1 MAMAD
6 VLDLRSIERAPFSAL
21 LGLKIESAGNG
32 EARVRMP
39 FRLDLL
45 NGGGPQV
52 PIHGGAIASLIDT
65 AAVTAVWT
73 EPKTQQSAT
82 ISMTINYLNAGV
94 SSDLIATARTRK
106 RGRRI
111 ASLSVDVV
119 DESGQLIADSLVI
132 FRVG

>member
-1 MAMAD
+1 MAD
-6 VLDLRSIERAPFSAL
+6 AFDFRSIEGAPFSAL

-45 NGGGPQV
+45 NEGGPQV

-94 SSDLIATARTRK
+94 STDLIATAKVRK

-132 FRVG
+132 FKVG

>member
-1 MAMAD
+1 MAD
-6 VLDLRSIERAPFSAL
+6 AVDLGSIERAPFSAL
-21 LGLKIESAGNG
+21 LGLKIESARND

-45 NGGGPQV
+45 NEGGPQA

-73 EPKTQQSAT
+73 DPKMRQSAT

-94 SSDLIATARTRK
+94 SSDLIATARVRK
-106 RGRRI
+106 RGRRV
-111 ASLSVDVV
+111 ASLNVDVV

-132 FRVG
+132 FKVG

>member
-1 MAMAD
+1 MAD
-6 VLDLRSIERAPFSAL
+6 AFDFRSIERAPFSAL
-21 LGLKIESAGNG
+21 LGLKIESAANG

-45 NGGGPQV
+45 NEGGPQA

-73 EPKTQQSAT
+73 DSKMQQSAT
-82 ISMTINYLNAGV
+82 ISMTINYLNTGV
-94 SSDLIATARTRK
+94 STDLIATARVRK

-111 ASLSVDVV
+111 ASLSVEVV
-119 DESGQLIADSLVI
+119 DDKGQVVADSLVV

>member
-1 MAMAD
+1 MAD
-6 VLDLRSIERAPFSAL
+6 NLFDLGSIERAPFSAL
-21 LGLKIESAGNG
+21 LGVKIESAANG

-45 NGGGPQV
+45 NEGGPQA

-73 EPKTQQSAT
+73 DPKMQQSAT
-82 ISMTINYLNAGV
+82 ISMTINYLNPGV
-94 SSDLIATARTRK
+94 ASDLIATARVRK
-106 RGRRI
+106 RGRRV
-111 ASLSVDVV
+111 ASLSVEVV
-119 DESGQLIADSLVI
+119 DESGQVIADSLVI

>member
-1 MAMAD
+1 MAD
-6 VLDLRSIERAPFSAL
+6 VFDPASIERAPFSSL
-21 LGLKIESAGNG
+21 LGMKIESAANG

-39 FRLDLL
+39 FRLELL
-45 NGGGPQV
+45 NEGGPQA

-73 EPKTQQSAT
+73 DPSTQQSAT
-82 ISMTINYLNAGV
+82 ISMSINYVNAGV
-94 SSDLIATARTRK
+94 SSDLIATARVRR

-111 ASLSVDVV
+111 ATLTVEVA
-119 DESGQLIADSLVI
+119 DEAGQTIADSLVV

>member
-1 MAMAD
+1 MAD
-6 VLDLRSIERAPFSAL
+6 AFDLSSIERAPFSAL
-21 LGLKIESAGNG
+21 LGLKIESAANG

-45 NGGGPQV
+45 NEGGPQV

-73 EPKTQQSAT
+73 DPKTPQSAT

-94 SSDLIATARTRK
+94 STDLIATAKVRK
-106 RGRRI
+106 RGRHV
-111 ASLSVDVV
+111 ASLSVEVV
-119 DESGQLIADSLVI
+119 DEKGKVIADSLVI
-132 FRVG
+132 FKVG

>member
-1 MAMAD
+1 MAD
-6 VLDLRSIERAPFSAL
+6 IFDPRSIQRAPFSAL
-21 LGLKIESAGNG
+21 LGLKIENAANG

-45 NGGGPQV
+45 NEGGPRA

-73 EPKTQQSAT
+73 DPRMEQSAT

-94 SSDLIATARTRK
+94 ASDLIATARVRK

-111 ASLSVDVV
+111 ASLAVEVV
-119 DESGQLIADSLVI
+119 DESGRLIADALVI
-132 FRVG
+132 FKVG

>member
-1 MAMAD
+1 MAD
-6 VLDLRSIERAPFSAL
+6 AFDLSSIEHAPFSAL
-21 LGLKIESAGNG
+21 LGLKIESAANG

-45 NGGGPQV
+45 NEGGPQV

-73 EPKTQQSAT
+73 DPKTPQSAT

-94 SSDLIATARTRK
+94 STDLIATAKVRK
-106 RGRRI
+106 RGRHV
-111 ASLSVDVV
+111 ASLSVEVV
-119 DESGQLIADSLVI
+119 DEKGKVIADSLVI
-132 FRVG
+132 FKVG

>member
-1 MAMAD
+1 MAD
-6 VLDLRSIERAPFSAL
+6 ELFDLRSIERAPFSAL
-21 LGLKIESAGNG
+21 LGLKIEAAANG

-45 NGGGPQV
+45 NEGGPQA

-73 EPKTQQSAT
+73 DPKMQQSAT
-82 ISMTINYLNAGV
+82 ISMTINYLNPGV
-94 SSDLIATARTRK
+94 ASDLIATARVRK
-106 RGRRI
+106 RGRRV
-111 ASLSVDVV
+111 ASLSVEVV

-132 FRVG
+132 FKVG

>member
-1 MAMAD
+1 MAD
-6 VLDLRSIERAPFSAL
+6 VFDPRSIEHAPFSAL
-21 LGLKIESAGNG
+21 LGLKIEHAASG

-45 NGGGPQV
+45 NEGGPQA

-73 EPKTQQSAT
+73 DPKTQQSAT
-82 ISMTINYLNAGV
+82 ISMTINYLNAAV
-94 SSDLIATARTRK
+94 STALIATARVRK
-106 RGRRI
+106 RGRRVV
-111 ASLSVDVV
+111 SLSVEVT
-119 DESGQLIADSLVI
+119 DESGQLVADSMVI

>member
-1 MAMAD
+1 MAD
-6 VLDLRSIERAPFSAL
+6 NLFDLGSIERAPFSAL
-21 LGLKIESAGNG
+21 LGVKIESAANG

-45 NGGGPQV
+45 NEGGPQA

-73 EPKTQQSAT
+73 DPKMQQSAT
-82 ISMTINYLNAGV
+82 ISMTINYLNPGV
-94 SSDLIATARTRK
+94 ASDLIATARVRK
-106 RGRRI
+106 RGRRV
-111 ASLSVDVV
+111 ASLSVEVV
-119 DESGQLIADSLVI
+119 DESGQVIADALVI

>member
-1 MAMAD
+1 MAD
-6 VLDLRSIERAPFSAL
+6 EFDLTSIERAPFSAL

-32 EARVRMP
+32 QARVRMP
-39 FRLDLL
+39 FGL
-45 NGGGPQV
+45 NILNEGGPRA

-73 EPKTQQSAT
+73 APGVQQSAT
-82 ISMTINYLNAGV
+82 IAMSINYLNVGV
-94 SSDLIATARTRK
+94 QSDLIGIAKVRK

-111 ASLSVDVV
+111 VNLSVEVIDQ
-119 DESGQLIADSLVI
+119 SGQLIADALVT

>member
-1 MAMAD
+1 MANEF
-6 VLDLRSIERAPFSAL
+6 DLTSIERAPFSAM
-21 LGLKIESAGNG
+21 LGLKIEGAGNG

-39 FRLDLL
+39 FQLALL
-45 NGGGPQV
+45 NEGGPQA

-73 EPKTQQSAT
+73 APGLQQSAT
-82 ISMTINYLNAGV
+82 IAMSINYLNAGV
-94 SSDLIATARTRK
+94 KSDLIATARVRK

-111 ASLSVDVV
+111 VNLTVEVTDQ
-119 DESGQLIADSLVI
+119 SGQLIADSLVT

>member
-1 MAMAD
+1 MAD
-6 VLDLRSIERAPFSAL
+6 AIDLKAIERSPFSAL

-45 NGGGPQV
+45 NEGGPRV

-65 AAVTAVWT
+65 AALAALL
-73 EPKTQQSAT
+73 TQPGLQRTAT
-82 ISMTINYLNAGV
+82 IAMSINFLNAGV
-94 SSDLIATARTRK
+94 ASDLIAAAKLRK

-111 ASLSVDVV
+111 ASLSVEVLDQS
-119 DESGQLIADSLVI
+119 DQLIADSLVI
-132 FRVG
+132 FRIG

>member
-1 MAMAD
+1 MAD
-6 VLDLRSIERAPFSAL
+6 LFDLRSIERAPFSAL
-21 LGLKIESAGNG
+21 MGLKIESAANG

-45 NGGGPQV
+45 NEGGPRA

-73 EPKTQQSAT
+73 DPKMQQSAT

-94 SSDLIATARTRK
+94 ATDLIATARVRK
-106 RGRRI
+106 RGRRV
-111 ASLSVDVV
+111 ASLSVEVV

-132 FRVG
+132 FKVG

>member
-1 MAMAD
+1 MAD
-6 VLDLRSIERAPFSAL
+6 VFDPGSIERAPFSSL
-21 LGLKIESAGNG
+21 LGLKIESAANG

-45 NGGGPQV
+45 NEGGPRA

-73 EPKTQQSAT
+73 DPGTQQSAT
-82 ISMTINYLNAGV
+82 ISMSINYVNAGV
-94 SSDLIATARTRK
+94 SSDLIATARVRR

-111 ASLSVDVV
+111 ATLIVEVA
-119 DESGQLIADSLVI
+119 DETGQTIADSLVI

>member
-1 MAMAD
+1 MAD

-21 LGLKIESAGNG
+21 LGLKIESAANG

-45 NGGGPQV
+45 NEGGPQV

-94 SSDLIATARTRK
+94 STDLIATARVRK

-111 ASLSVDVV
+111 ASLSVDVL

>member
-1 MAMAD
+1 MAD
-6 VLDLRSIERAPFSAL
+6 ALDLRSIERAPFSAL

-45 NGGGPQV
+45 NEGGPHV
-52 PIHGGAIASLIDT
+52 AIHGGAIASLIDT

-73 EPKTQQSAT
+73 EPRTQQSAT

-94 SSDLIATARTRK
+94 STDLIATARVRK

-111 ASLSVDVV
+111 ASLSVEVV
-119 DESGQLIADSLVI
+119 DERGKVIADSLVI